1 MNADAPT
8 ARARVRCLDCAH
20 ADRRKARRPSPTD
33 RNAPGGT
40 MKDENL
46 TLPELAARY
55 EALHNADG
63 AALALALR
71 KVANAR
77 HLLTQTSLKGR
88 VFAALE
94 SAHWRPAH
102 AIRAAE
108 KELEHLNAQIEAART
123 GRMHAALL
131 ASDTNSA
138 LSAVRADLMRQK
150 SSLEADKHAAEHR
163 LRRLTDQR
171 RSAVATLTAAG
182 LTTDEAEA
190 RARPSAGE
198 MNAATEAVER
208 TLPQQIRA
216 VDARA
221 KDVVG
226 LAREAEAARK
236 AAEAAAAARA
246 KETARIRAQ
255 ARLEA
260 AADAAVAAAEV

>member
-1 MNADAPT
+1 
-8 ARARVRCLDCAH
+8 
-20 ADRRKARRPSPTD
+20 
-33 RNAPGGT
+33 

-150 SSLEADKHAAEHR
+150 SSLEADLHAAEHR

-171 RSAVATLTAAG
+171 RAAVATLTAAG
-182 LTTDEAEA
+182 LDPLEAEA

-208 TLPQQIRA
+208 TLPARIAA
-216 VDARA
+216 VEARM
-221 KDVVG
+221 KDTVG
-226 LAREAEAARK
+226 LAAEAEARHQAEAAEAARK
-236 AAEAAAAARA
+236 TKERERVREKARIEAIADEAAARH
-246 KETARIRAQ
+246 
-255 ARLEA
+255 
-260 AADAAVAAAEV
+260 AAEVA